1 MTIAFVCF
9 LFWFLSIL
17 LETTVF
23 ALISWFQPS
32 LFFLMATIFCLHWRG
47 EESYFIALL
56 FGLTADCFSTLPF
69 GIFGLTYFIL
79 AFFMRWYAIKIYQE
93 AMITLPMVSGIL
105 VLFLNA
111 MVLVILNTFF
121 SVDYLSSGF
130 QKVVF
135 FEAIPTAILSI
146 PVLKGLVFLEKRYKL
161 HLSERKF

>member
-1 MTIAFVCF
+1 
-9 LFWFLSIL
+9 
-17 LETTVF
+17 
-23 ALISWFQPS
+23 
-32 LFFLMATIFCLHWRG
+32 
-47 EESYFIALL
+47 
-56 FGLTADCFSTLPF
+56 
-69 GIFGLTYFIL
+69 
-79 AFFMRWYAIKIYQE
+79 
-93 AMITLPMVSGIL
+93 MITLPMVSGIL